1 MSVADIQTI
10 ATRDLR
16 TAWQRRGI
24 RLSLVLFPT
33 IGAVGIPLVL
43 RFASRKSAQGIPT
56 SVLTGHL
63 LTAFLFFFVLGAATL
78 PSAIAAYSFVGEK
91 IERSLEPLLATPT
104 TDADIL
110 LGKAAAAWFPAV
122 AATWVG
128 MAVFM
133 VIIDVQYRTKLGYL
147 YFPNAVAWV
156 LALLVVPLAAAL
168 SVELNIIISARAT
181 DVRSAQ
187 QTAALV
193 VLPFA
198 ALYVLTEIGAVTLD
212 VPGLLLVAAVL
223 VVLVVL
229 LGYAARATFNREEI
243 LTRWR

>member
-1 MSVADIQTI
+1 MSVGDIQTI
-10 ATRDLR
+10 AARDLR

-24 RLSLVLFPT
+24 RRSLVLFPT
-33 IGAVGIPLVL
+33 LVAVGIPLIL
-43 RFASRKSAQGIPT
+43 RYSAAKSAQGIPA
-56 SVLTGHL
+56 SVLTGRL

-91 IERSLEPLLATPT
+91 IERTLEPLLATPA

-110 LGKAAAAWFPAV
+110 LGKAAAAWFPAM

-133 VIIDVQYRTKLGYL
+133 VITDVQYRTKLGYL
-147 YFPNAVAWV
+147 YFPNPVAWV
-156 LALLVVPLAAAL
+156 LALLVAPLTAAL

-187 QTAALV
+187 QTASLV

-198 ALYVLTEIGAVTLD
+198 ALYVLTEIGVVALD

-223 VVLVVL
+223 VVLVML